1 MNDPI
6 TYFITWTTYG
16 TWLPGDARGW
26 RKTKKGDR
34 PPQPLLEEWCRDRMT
49 ENPVLLNETQRD
61 KVDAVCREH
70 AQIRGWVLHAV
81 SARSNHVHL
90 AVTADKAPKIVR
102 DQFKANATRVLR
114 QAPDAITNEKVW
126 TRGGDCEI
134 VDGDDDLERVV
145 AYITEAQDRMDRGK

>member
-26 RKTKKGDR
+26 RKTRKGVQ
-34 PPQPLLEEWCRDRMT
+34 PPQPLLEAWCRDRLT
-49 ENPVLLNETQRD
+49 ENPVLLNETQRA
-61 KVDAVCREH
+61 KIEAVCREH

-90 AVTADKAPKIVR
+90 AVTADKKPEIVR
-102 DQFKANATRVLR
+102 DQFKANATRVLH
-114 QAPDAITNEKVW
+114 QAPDAISNDKVW

-134 VDGDDDLERVV
+134 VDGEDELERAVE
-145 AYITEAQDRMDRGK
+145 YILEAQDRMDRGK

>member
-16 TWLPGDARGW
+16 TWLPGDTRGW
-26 RKTKKGDR
+26 RKTKQGDQ
-34 PPQPLLEEWCRDRMT
+34 PPQPLLEAWCRNRMT
-49 ENPVLLNETQRD
+49 ESPVLLNETQRD
-61 KVDAVCREH
+61 KVESVCREH

-90 AVTADKAPKIVR
+90 AVTADKKPETVR

-114 QAPDAITNEKVW
+114 QAPDAITNDKVW

-134 VDGDDDLERVV
+134 VDGEDNLERVV
-145 AYITEAQDRMDRGK
+145 EYIMEAQDRMDRGK

>member
-26 RKTKKGDR
+26 RKTKKGDQ
-34 PPQPLLEEWCRDRMT
+34 PPQPLLEAWCRDHMT
-49 ENPVLLNETQRD
+49 ENPVLLNETQRA
-61 KVDAVCREH
+61 KVEAVCREH

-90 AVTADKAPKIVR
+90 AVTADKKPKTVR

-114 QAPDAITNEKVW
+114 QAPDAITSEKVW

-134 VDGDDDLERVV
+134 VDGEDELERVV
-145 AYITEAQDRMDRGK
+145 QYILEAQDRMERGK

>member
-26 RKTKKGDR
+26 RKTRVGNQL
-34 PPQPLLEEWCRDRMT
+34 PQPRLAEWCRNRLS
-49 ENPVLLNETQRD
+49 EEPVLLTENHRN
-61 KVDAVCREH
+61 KVEAVCRKH

-81 SARSNHVHL
+81 GARSNHVHL
-90 AVTADKAPKIVR
+90 AVTADKAPKTVR

-114 QAPDAITNEKVW
+114 QGPDAIANEKVW
-126 TRGGDCEI
+126 TAGGDCEI
-134 VDGDDDLERVV
+134 VDGDEELERVV
-145 AYITEAQDRMDRGK
+145 QYITEAQDRMDREP

>member
-16 TWLPGDARGW
+16 TWLPGDARKW
-26 RKTKKGDR
+26 RKTKKGDQ

-49 ENPVLLNETQRD
+49 ESPLLLNETQRD
-61 KVDAVCREH
+61 KVEAVCREH

-134 VDGDDDLERVV
+134 VDGEDELERVMQ
-145 AYITEAQDRMDRGK
+145 YILEAQDRMDRGK

>member
-26 RKTKKGDR
+26 RKTKKGDQ

-49 ENPVLLNETQRD
+49 ESPVLLNDTQRD
-61 KVDAVCREH
+61 KVEVVCREH
-70 AQIRGWVLHAV
+70 AGIRGWVLHAV

-134 VDGDDDLERVV
+134 VDGEDELERVV
-145 AYITEAQDRMDRGK
+145 QYILEAQDRMERGK